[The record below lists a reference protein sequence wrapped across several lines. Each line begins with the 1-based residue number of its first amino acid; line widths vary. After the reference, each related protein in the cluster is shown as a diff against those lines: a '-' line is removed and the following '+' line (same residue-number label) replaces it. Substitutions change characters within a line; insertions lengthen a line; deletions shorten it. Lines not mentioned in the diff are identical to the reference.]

1 MRGGSAISSPFYPA
15 TKNHLKQD
23 KNNTNIW
30 YYDAN
35 LFSVYGVGRFYMGL
49 ADRIKILEGKELKEH
64 VKKFVSENFN
74 LT

>member
-1 MRGGSAISSPFYPA
+1 
-15 TKNHLKQD
+15 
-23 KNNTNIW
+23 
-30 YYDAN
+30 
-35 LFSVYGVGRFYMGL
+35 MGL